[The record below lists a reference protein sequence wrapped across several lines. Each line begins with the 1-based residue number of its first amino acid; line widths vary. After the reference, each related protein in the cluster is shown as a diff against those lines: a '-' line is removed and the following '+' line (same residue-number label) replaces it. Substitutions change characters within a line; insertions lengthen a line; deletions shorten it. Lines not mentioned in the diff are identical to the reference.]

1 MDTASETSCEVYLD
15 LHGER
20 SSSGDK
26 SSELSV
32 NRRSLLKTGGGLSLV
47 GILVSALTQSSDPAN
62 NIATVHSVGPNEEY
76 ETIQAAYD
84 ALDATGGQIAVRH
97 DYDSAAESFPVEM
110 NQTDGNGNGIPFVL
124 IGDDVSETRIDA
136 SGSGADVLK
145 ILGPG
150 TDYQRKVVVSNLQI
164 VGGQTGITFTE
175 CPYSHL
181 QNVVLNA
188 CSNHGVHL
196 ASGGVGNY
204 GFTFDN
210 VEAWGCGRNGFRLEE
225 HSYPNAVTLK
235 DCEAMLCGQADSDF
249 AGVHLRNSSVRWIGG
264 VVQQNYGYGIDLRN
278 SNAPYIGGVYFEGNG
293 LGTTAPLDIYLGATR
308 TDDQNEGPGVYAPTV
323 ESCYF
328 NGAYYYQDHFKGR
341 ERALRALNVQKAFGG
356 EVQSCAYRN
365 YSESFIAVFGD
376 SKGPNSDVVDFDLN
390 RASHWNVEALP
401 EGTPFLSKANGHRL
415 RSGGTVLKQDLVANR
430 VVGRY
435 DGDRAIHDGD
445 GPPLT
450 AIWSADDETWYLP
463 DGTSIR
469 E

>member
-1 MDTASETSCEVYLD
+1 VETASETCREVYLD
-15 LHGER
+15 LYEER
-20 SSSGDK
+20 SPSGDE

-32 NRRSLLKTGGGLSLV
+32 DRRSLLKTGGGLSLV
-47 GILVSALTQSSDPAN
+47 GILVSALTQSSGPADDTT
-62 NIATVHSVGPNEEY
+62 AVYGVGPNEEY
-76 ETIQAAYD
+76 QTIQAAYN
-84 ALDATGGQIAVRH
+84 ALDATGGRIVVRH
-97 DYDSAAESFPVEM
+97 NYDSATESFPVEM
-110 NQTDGNGNGIPFVL
+110 NQTDRDGNGIPFTL
-124 IGDDVSETRIDA
+124 RGDDVSETRVDA
-136 SGSGADVLK
+136 SGSGADVFK
-145 ILGPG
+145 ILGLG
-150 TDYQRKVVVSNLQI
+150 SDYQRKVVVSNLQI
-164 VGGQTGITFTE
+164 VGGQTGITVTE

-181 QNVVLNA
+181 HNVVLNG
-188 CSNHGVHL
+188 CNDHGVHL

-210 VEAWGCGRNGFRLEE
+210 VEAWSCGRNGFRLEE
-225 HSYPNAVTLK
+225 HSYPNAVTFK

-278 SNAPYIGGVYFEGNG
+278 SNAPYVGGVYFEGNG

-308 TDDQNEGPGVYAPTV
+308 TDDQDEGPGVYAPTIQ
-323 ESCYF
+323 SCYF

-341 ERALRALNVQKAFGG
+341 EMALRAINIQKAFAG
-356 EVQSCAYRN
+356 EVRSCAYRN
-365 YSESFIAVFGD
+365 YSESFVTVFGD

-390 RASHWNVEALP
+390 RASHWNVDSSP

-435 DGDRAIHDGD
+435 DGDRAIHDGN

-450 AIWSADDETWYLP
+450 AIWSTDDETWYLP
-463 DGTSIR
+463 DGTSIQ